1 MVIQWQTITAHSP
14 LFASCPSFVNTE
26 SLLCQVA
33 TNSKKTT
40 SLQRTFS
47 FLYINT
53 MYGDL
58 ATLCLQVK
66 CQHFQMIKL
75 NPYTHESIQL
85 LYLTHYCFISQIPI

>member
-1 MVIQWQTITAHSP
+1 MVIQCQTITAHSP
-14 LFASCPSFVNTE
+14 LFASCPSFVNIE

-40 SLQRTFS
+40 SLQRTIS

-58 ATLCLQVK
+58 ATLCL

-75 NPYTHESIQL
+75 NPYTHASIQL
-85 LYLTHYCFISQIPI
+85 LYLTNYCFISQIPI